1 MAKQKIIIDCDTG
14 KDDAIAIM
22 TAAGSAD
29 LELLAVT
36 TVAGNVEVSLT
47 TANSLRVLEYLG
59 LNVPVYAGCDRPLV
73 RDQILAKAVHGRNGL
88 LNRDFVELTRSPEK
102 EHAVSYLIRTLMA
115 GDGDIVVCATGPLT
129 NLAMALRL
137 EPRIAQ
143 KIQKIVLMGGSA
155 GFGNTTPA
163 AEFNIYADP
172 EAAAVVY
179 SSGVPI
185 VMMGLDLTEQTVVDD
200 STLKRLRGLG
210 NRAGSLCADIL
221 QEQIDQHAYQVH
233 VHDVTTVMY
242 VSEPPLFSLKP
253 VYAEIDLSHGPCY
266 GRTVCDLNNRYHK
279 AANIEIGLQLDCDR
293 FWAGVEERLSH
304 LA

>member
-115 GDGDIVVCATGPLT
+115 GDGDIVVC
-129 NLAMALRL
+129 
-137 EPRIAQ
+137 
-143 KIQKIVLMGGSA
+143 
-155 GFGNTTPA
+155 
-163 AEFNIYADP
+163 
-172 EAAAVVY
+172 
-179 SSGVPI
+179 
-185 VMMGLDLTEQTVVDD
+185 
-200 STLKRLRGLG
+200 
-210 NRAGSLCADIL
+210 
-221 QEQIDQHAYQVH
+221 
-233 VHDVTTVMY
+233 
-242 VSEPPLFSLKP
+242 
-253 VYAEIDLSHGPCY
+253 
-266 GRTVCDLNNRYHK
+266 
-279 AANIEIGLQLDCDR
+279 
-293 FWAGVEERLSH
+293 
-304 LA
+304 